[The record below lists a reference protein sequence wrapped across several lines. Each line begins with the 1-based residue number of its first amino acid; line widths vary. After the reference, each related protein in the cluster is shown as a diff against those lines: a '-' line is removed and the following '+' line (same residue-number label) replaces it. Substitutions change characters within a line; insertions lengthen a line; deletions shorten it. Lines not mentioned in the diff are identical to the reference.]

1 MFWVVDSLMMRKY
14 KTMKS
19 LDDSCDSSV
28 VKKGDPPAWATDEE
42 TQVRIIAIQSYRN
55 GDIMF
60 SCSGSR

>member
-28 VKKGDPPAWATDEE
+28 KKADSLPWGNSEESRVRRTDVCTGRAE
-42 TQVRIIAIQSYRN
+42 RIEIW
-55 GDIMF
+55 
-60 SCSGSR
+60 